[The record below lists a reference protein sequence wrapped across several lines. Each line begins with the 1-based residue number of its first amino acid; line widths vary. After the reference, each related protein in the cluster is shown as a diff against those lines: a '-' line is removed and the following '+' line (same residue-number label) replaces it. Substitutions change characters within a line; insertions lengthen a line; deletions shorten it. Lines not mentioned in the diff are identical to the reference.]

1 MSTFITLARTAL
13 VPALIG
19 IGLAGAAVGTDQ
31 AGATSQPLSCEIREI
46 STNGMVALE
55 ALVRADAPVSG
66 SYSFKVVS
74 AGGGGRS
81 NISQGGEFSAAPGAP
96 ATLGTVTLGQRGATF
111 DAQLEVTSGG
121 KRISC
126 SERISL

>member
-1 MSTFITLARTAL
+1 MSTFLTLARMAVL
-13 VPALIG
+13 PALIG
-19 IGLAGAAVGTDQ
+19 VGMAGAALGTDP
-31 AGATSQPLSCEIREI
+31 AGATNQPLSCEIRET
-46 STNGMVALE
+46 SMNGMVALE
-55 ALVRADAPVSG
+55 AVVRADAPVSG

-81 NISQGGEFSAAPGAP
+81 NISQGGEFTAAPGAP

-111 DAQLEVTSGG
+111 DAQLEVMSGG